1 VPVSIER
8 IVRRQAGV
16 IALRQAVQA
25 GLSTRTVQRRVASG
39 AWLELL
45 PQVYLV
51 SGHRRSDEGRVRATW
66 LWAGGA
72 PAAVTGL
79 AAAYWHRMLDAGPA
93 LVEITVRRGT
103 HRIRPPGVVVRRRDL
118 HTADLVEHRGLLVA
132 GRPLAAIESAVAL
145 PDGSAFLDRAL
156 QRHLPFPALYDCY
169 CRNLG
174 RRGWKEAS
182 RLIAAAADRAD
193 SAAER
198 ILKRLLQRAGITGW
212 VLGHRFG
219 PHLIDLAFPAQQVAI
234 EVDGWAWHVD
244 VDRFRA
250 DRRKGNALTG
260 AGWTLL
266 RFTWHDL
273 VTRPGEVVGEILQAL
288 RAAA

>member
-1 VPVSIER
+1 VSIER

-16 IALRQAVQA
+16 IALRQAVQE
-25 GLSTRTVQRRVASG
+25 GISPRTVQRRVASG

-45 PQVYLV
+45 PHVYLV
-51 SGHRRSDEGRVRATW
+51 SGHRRTDEGRVRSTW

-79 AAAYWHRMLDAGPA
+79 AAGYWHGMLDAAPVP
-93 LVEITVRRGT
+93 VEITVPRAT
-103 HRIRPPGVVVRRRDL
+103 HRTRPPGVVVRRRDL
-118 HTADLVEHRGLLVA
+118 HATDLVEHRDLLVA
-132 GRPLAAIESAVAL
+132 GRPLAAIESAVVL

-156 QRHLPFPALYDCY
+156 QRHVPFSELYDCY

-174 RRGWKEAS
+174 RRGWKRANQ
-182 RLIAAAADRAD
+182 LIAAAADRAD

-198 ILKRLLQRAGITGW
+198 VLKRLLTEAGLTGW

-219 PHLIDLAFPAQQVAI
+219 PYLIDLAFPARQIAI

-250 DRRKGNALTG
+250 DRRKGNSLTR

-273 VTRPGEVVGEILQAL
+273 VTRPREVVAEIIHALQV
-288 RAAA
+288 AA